1 MVLVRDFMTSVI
13 ITAEVHALVI
23 DAAKLMAV
31 ENVGSLIVT
40 KEEVLAGMVTR
51 KDIIAAQLLSDDV
64 FHTLT
69 LEDIMETPVVTV
81 SPDAEI
87 GQVIAIMNQTGRT
100 YIPVIE
106 QQDITGVVSSSD
118 VIRALATLKLIAT
131 GAEK

>member
-1 MVLVRDFMTSVI
+1 MVLVKDFMTSMI
-13 ITAEVHALVI
+13 ITAEVHALVV

-40 KEEVLAGMVTR
+40 KDEVLAGMVTR
-51 KDIIAAQLLSDDV
+51 KDIIAAQLLSDDA
-64 FHTLT
+64 FHALT
-69 LEDIMETPVVTV
+69 LEDVMETPVVTV

-106 QQDITGVVSSSD
+106 GDDITGVVSSSD

>member
-13 ITAEVHALVI
+13 ITAEVHARVI

-51 KDIIAAQLLSDDV
+51 KDIIASQLLSEDV

>member
-1 MVLVRDFMTSVI
+1 MVLVKDFMTSMI
-13 ITAEVHALVI
+13 ITAEVHALVV

-40 KEEVLAGMVTR
+40 KDEVLAGMVTR

-69 LEDIMETPVVTV
+69 LEDVMETPVVTV

-106 QQDITGVVSSSD
+106 GDDITGVVSSSD